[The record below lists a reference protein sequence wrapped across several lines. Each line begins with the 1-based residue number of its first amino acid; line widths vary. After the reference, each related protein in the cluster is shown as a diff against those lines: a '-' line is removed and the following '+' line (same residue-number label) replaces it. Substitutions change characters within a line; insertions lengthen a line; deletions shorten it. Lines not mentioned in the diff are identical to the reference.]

1 MKKAAST
8 TKRTTSKKPK
18 TEGLGVIGELDRYLF
33 GEGRHYQL
41 YHKLGAHPY
50 TYRGQDGYYFAVWA
64 PHAAAVSLVG
74 DFNAWNPDATPM
86 KPVADSGIY
95 ELFVPGLGVGQ
106 LYKFAITTH
115 TGTILFKA
123 DPYAFSAEYR
133 PGTASVT
140 ADIRGF
146 KWNDS
151 KWMELR
157 AGTDPVKAPISI
169 YEVHLG
175 SWKKKNRPEKDGYYT
190 YKEAAAELGMS
201 DDQIVWKYKIAE
213 GGVTADAAEDLVGQG
228 CNLIISNSYG
238 HQTYMEEEA
247 EKYPDINFVA
257 MTGDFAAISDL
268 DNFYNA
274 FTAVY
279 QSRYVSGV
287 VAGMKVKDLVESG
300 TLTPET
306 QPDSFTADGK
316 VKIGY
321 VGAYNYAEVVSGYT
335 AFFLGV
341 QSVYPDVQME
351 VMYTNSWFDIDKEGA
366 AAEAL
371 IANGAVIIGQHAD
384 STGAPAAT
392 QKLKDSGKI
401 CYSIGY
407 NIDMLDTAPT
417 AALTS
422 ATNVWKVYYKELF
435 EGAQAGSI
443 PQDWCKGYEDGAVAI
458 TDLGPEVADG
468 TAEKVAEV
476 EAALKDGSLHV
487 FDTSKFTVDGAEVT
501 TAPIDLTYYDFSTGS
516 PVAVYQGETKEAIS
530 DGYFHEGEL
539 RAAPT
544 FALRIDG
551 IIEDADP
558 VA

>member
-1 MKKAAST
+1 MKKIIALLLAVVMVFALVACAST
-8 TKRTTSKKPK
+8 AK
-18 TEGLGVIGELDRYLF
+18 TEEKTDEPAPAETNNEQTTEPAEETDAPAEDETAEPAGDAVGTDIKIGVVLIGDEN
-33 GEGRHYQL
+33 EG
-41 YHKLGAHPY
+41 Y
-50 TYRGQDGYYFAVWA
+50 TYS
-64 PHAAAVSLVG
+64 HI
-74 DFNAWNPDATPM
+74 
-86 KPVADSGIY
+86 KGI
-95 ELFVPGLGVGQ
+95 Q
-106 LYKFAITTH
+106 
-115 TGTILFKA
+115 
-123 DPYAFSAEYR
+123 
-133 PGTASVT
+133 
-140 ADIRGF
+140 
-146 KWNDS
+146 
-151 KWMELR
+151 
-157 AGTDPVKAPISI
+157 
-169 YEVHLG
+169 
-175 SWKKKNRPEKDGYYT
+175 
-190 YKEAAAELGMS
+190 EAAKALGIS
-201 DDQIVWKYKIAE
+201 ENNIVWKYSIGE
-213 GGVTADAAEDLVGQG
+213 DETCYDACVDCVDQG
-228 CNLIISNSYG
+228 CQIVITNSYG
-238 HQTYMEEEA
+238 HQSFCLQAAEE
-247 EKYPDINFVA
+247 YPDVQFVA
-257 MTGDFAAISDL
+257 MTGDTARANGL
-268 DNFYNA
+268 DNFHNA
-274 FTAVY
+274 FTGIY
-279 QSRYVSGV
+279 QARYVGGV
-287 VAGMKVKDLVESG
+287 VAGMKLQELIDEGKVE
-300 TLTPET
+300 
-306 QPDSFTADGK
+306 DKNKTADGK
-316 VKIGY
+316 IKIGY

-341 QSVYPDVQME
+341 QSIYPNVAME

-407 NIDMLDTAPT
+407 NIDMLATAPT

-435 EGAQAGSI
+435 ERAQAGNI

-544 FALRIDG
+544 FSLRIDG